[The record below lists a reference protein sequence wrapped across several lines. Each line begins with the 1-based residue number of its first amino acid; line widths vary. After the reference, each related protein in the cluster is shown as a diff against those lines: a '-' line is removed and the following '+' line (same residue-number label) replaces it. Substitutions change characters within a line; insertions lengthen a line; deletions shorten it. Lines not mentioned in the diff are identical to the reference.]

1 MALILLAILA
11 GPLAAAGLA
20 KLVTAPDRVAWP
32 IRRGPLRTPHGQ
44 RVVGAA
50 ELAAAVVVTA
60 APGLL
65 AAAVAVTAYAA
76 LTVAALATR
85 GQLCACFGA
94 ARLAAV
100 GRLHVAANATGALA
114 GAAAAVVLA
123 VGSAAA
129 TGGPAWPLRVTVAT
143 LAAALT
149 YAAVL
154 LADRRSPAPAAAP
167 CIATVHAVHVYV
179 ADDCPSCRSLKHLLR
194 QVEPARLDT
203 VRTTVVAR
211 DAELPGDLRGLGVPC
226 AQGLDAAGR
235 PVCPPVSGIGGVKGL
250 VDRVTIVAAV
260 RSGT

>member
-1 MALILLAILA
+1 VALILLAILA
-11 GPLAAAGLA
+11 GPLAAAGLV

-32 IRRGPLRTPHGQ
+32 VRRGPLRAPHGQ

-50 ELAAAVVVTA
+50 ELAAAVVVTV

-76 LTVAALATR
+76 LTVAAIATR

-100 GRLHVAANATGALA
+100 GRLHIAANATGALA
-114 GAAAAVVLA
+114 GAAVAVMVA

-129 TGGPAWPLRVTVAT
+129 TGGPAWPLRVAVAT

-149 YAAVL
+149 YAAV
-154 LADRRSPAPAAAP
+154 
-167 CIATVHAVHVYV
+167 CIATVRAVHVYV

-194 QVEPARLDT
+194 EVEPARLDT